1 MNEKGGINVR
11 EGVKGGTWFYFLP
24 ATVGTPRISLK
35 HTRVHRHVPSSLFF
49 FFFFFFKSKLFSSFH
64 SQAEPKVTRRKGE
77 RVEHEL
83 RKTKVKEPRS
93 MSTISSVSP
102 VLFGRHGGVGA
113 ARVLSLSH
121 SHFAWREGGG
131 GEGGSISKPVAA
143 RMTESAPRLP
153 RSLRT

>member
-1 MNEKGGINVR
+1 R
-11 EGVKGGTWFYFLP
+11 
-24 ATVGTPRISLK
+24 PRAWICCLCPLDQD
-35 HTRVHRHVPSSLFF
+35 R
-49 FFFFFFKSKLFSSFH
+49 
-64 SQAEPKVTRRKGE
+64 AEPKVTRRKGE